1 MDVPE
6 DGVLIHGLFMD
17 AFRWD
22 DENQI
27 VTESR
32 LREMN
37 PPLPMLHM
45 EPKQNNVVD
54 PTHYISSLYR
64 TAARAGTLSTTGL
77 LFVIILYFYESLI
90 ISVLIKRN
98 VYELCGQRKFAK

>member
-1 MDVPE
+1 MHVPE
-6 DGVLIHGLFMD
+6 DGVLIHGLYMD

-22 DENQI
+22 DQNQI
-27 VTESR
+27 ITESR

-77 LFVIILYFYESLI
+77 FFVIFFKCKFIRICHSNFLK
-90 ISVLIKRN
+90 KRN
-98 VYELCGQRKFAK
+98 VN